1 MQDLVTREYSFLSPN
16 TNNIWKKKLLMQK
29 TCPKCEPIY
38 NTEKYQFC
46 PKCQQ
51 EYDFN
56 NGPWKEN

>member
-1 MQDLVTREYSFLSPN
+1 MQDLVINMKE
-16 TNNIWKKKLLMQK
+16 
-29 TCPKCEPIY
+29 TCPKCETIY
-38 NTEKYQFC
+38 DTERYGFC

>member
-1 MQDLVTREYSFLSPN
+1 
-16 TNNIWKKKLLMQK
+16 MQK
-29 TCPKCEPIY
+29 TCPKCETIY